1 MKWEPEQTN
10 RNLLLIY
17 GFIIFVA
24 FLDLTIDQRDLAL
37 FSIKLTL
44 LLHNRF
50 KKSNQQTARY

>member
-1 MKWEPEQTN
+1 MKWEPEKTN
-10 RNLLLIY
+10 RNLLVIY

-24 FLDLTIDQRDLAL
+24 FLYLTIDHRDLAL

-50 KKSNQQTARY
+50 KMSGQQTARY